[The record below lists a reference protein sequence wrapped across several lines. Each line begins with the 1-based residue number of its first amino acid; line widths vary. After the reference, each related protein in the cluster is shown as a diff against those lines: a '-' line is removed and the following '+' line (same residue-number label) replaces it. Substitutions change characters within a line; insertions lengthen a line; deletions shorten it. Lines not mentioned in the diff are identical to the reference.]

1 MSWNRDHLLFLI
13 AGLMIGFVAAYAA
26 FESIGANQPARLAAG
41 AQAPGQGPA
50 PGQPGTQQQGPGFTM
65 ADVQQMNAYVEQ
77 NPQDSR
83 AVLQLANMNFEIGN
97 WPRAAELYES
107 YLELA
112 PRDPDVL
119 SDLAVSYREQD
130 QHQRALDLLDEAQEL
145 DPGHWPSRFN
155 EVIILALDLE
165 DYEAAEA
172 TLQELREL
180 RPDDPNV
187 ERLATEVERRKNGA
201 A

>member
-13 AGLMIGFVAAYAA
+13 VGLMIGFVAAYAA
-26 FESIGANQPARLAAG
+26 FESIGSQQPARLAQGGQGTAP
-41 AQAPGQGPA
+41 PGQA
-50 PGQPGTQQQGPGFTM
+50 QGQAAGQQGPSFTM
-65 ADVQQMNAYVEQ
+65 ADVQQLDEYVSQ
-77 NPQDSR
+77 NPEDTQ
-83 AVLQLANMNFEIGN
+83 ALLQLGNMNFEMGN
-97 WPRAAELYES
+97 WPRSAELYER

-112 PRDPDVL
+112 PRNADVL
-119 SDLAVSYREQD
+119 SDLAVSYREQ
-130 QHQRALDLLDEAQEL
+130 QQLQRALQLLDEAQEL
-145 DPGHWPSRFN
+145 DPTHWPSRFN

-172 TLQELREL
+172 TLDELREL